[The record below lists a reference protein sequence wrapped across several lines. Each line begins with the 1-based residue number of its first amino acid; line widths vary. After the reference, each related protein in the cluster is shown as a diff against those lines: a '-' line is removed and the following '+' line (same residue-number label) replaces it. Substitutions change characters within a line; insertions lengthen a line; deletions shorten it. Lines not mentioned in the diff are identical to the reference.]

1 MSTIAFLGLG
11 RMGAPMAQRVLDA
24 GYDLTVWNRTPG
36 RMQPLLAAGATGA
49 RTPAEAAAGAD
60 IVLTMLATPRA
71 VEEVIFGPDGAA
83 EGIKPQACLVEM
95 STIGPQAVMALRERL
110 PAEVGLVDAPV
121 MGSVGPAANGT
132 LTVLAG
138 GDIGPVAGLLNVF
151 GTVVRCGD
159 LGTGAARKIVLITAS
174 LAGVTLL
181 GEVLALADRMG
192 VPGEEVIE
200 SLASGALAGAVRRYR
215 SGADSDFAI
224 ALAAKDLG
232 LATDVANLPQIA
244 AARESLRAA
253 AAEGA
258 ADEEFRHV
266 VDHIRA
272 RP

>member
-1 MSTIAFLGLG
+1 VSTIAFLGLG
-11 RMGAPMAQRVLDA
+11 RMGAPMARRVLDA

-36 RMQPLLAAGATGA
+36 RVQPLLAAGATGA

-138 GDIGPVAGLLNVF
+138 GDVGPVAGLLNVF
-151 GTVVRCGD
+151 GTVVRGGD

-192 VPGEEVIE
+192 VPGDEIIE

-232 LATDVANLPQIA
+232 LATDVADLPQLA

-253 AAEGA
+253 VADGA

>member
-11 RMGAPMAQRVLDA
+11 RMGAPMARRVLDA

-36 RMQPLLAAGATGA
+36 RMQPLLAGGAAAAGN
-49 RTPAEAAAGAD
+49 PAEAAAGAD

-71 VEEVIFGPDGAA
+71 VEEVIFRPDGAA

-121 MGSVGPAANGT
+121 MGSVGPAAAGK

-138 GDIGPVAGLLNVF
+138 GDVDPVADVLSVF
-151 GTVVRCGD
+151 GPVVRCGA
-159 LGTGAARKIVLITAS
+159 LGTGAARKIVLITAA

-181 GEVLALADRMG
+181 GEVLAVADRLG
-192 VPGEEVIE
+192 VPGEVAVD
-200 SLASGALAGAVRRYR
+200 SLANGPLAGAVRRFR
-215 SGADSDFAI
+215 STESDFAI

-232 LATDVANLPQIA
+232 LATDVADLPQLA
-244 AARESLRAA
+244 AARDWLRAA